1 MNGILVIDKEKNY
14 TSRDIVNI
22 VGKKL
27 GTKKIGHTGT
37 LDPLATGVLVL
48 CIGSATKLVEIITC
62 DDKEYLAEITLG
74 IKTDTLDITGN
85 IIEECNVNIE
95 KKTLIEALNKMK
107 GVYFQEVPIYS
118 AVKINGKKLYQ
129 YARNKE
135 DVILPKKEIEIK
147 NIELINEIRYINNKT
162 IFDIKCTVSKGTYIR
177 SLARDIAISLN
188 TIGIMSNLRRT
199 RQGNFNIENANTLK
213 DIENNNYKL
222 IKIEDCLNTFKTIIV
237 DAYLEYK
244 ILNGQRLIN
253 VYNSKEVLFK
263 NESNI
268 LLALYKVYDKDET
281 LLKPWKMF
289 KGGNL

>member
-95 KKTLIEALNKMK
+95 KKTLLEALNKMK

>member
-1 MNGILVIDKEKNY
+1 MNGVLVIDKEKTY

-95 KKTLIEALNKMK
+95 KKTLLEALNKMK